1 MSVSILSKY
10 DIWNDDL
17 IVPAK
22 LNQPLQEMINNQEF
36 QLAKN
41 YIKALRLYD
50 TNRNLVVKLNELES
64 HLNQS
69 IALANHEVEGYQRVD
84 LIPYNGKNE
93 PLPEN
98 IDWFS
103 LPEGKY
109 IKSFGND
116 RVSNFE
122 RDFGNLSESLKK
134 LLCSKNFNFAVSKQF
149 PLRVFVMRNCKVHD
163 IHWRH
168 YAISDSDY
176 IYDTNNS
183 AQGAFFSHI
192 NFDRLNRYKII
203 RRAFVL
209 PVDAVSINYY
219 HNLSECFFGLR
230 YFDYNKYPDVPIIY
244 TGQIQS
250 YTLYYQSFRN

>member
-122 RDFGNLSESLKK
+122 RDF
-134 LLCSKNFNFAVSKQF
+134 
-149 PLRVFVMRNCKVHD
+149 
-163 IHWRH
+163 
-168 YAISDSDY
+168 
-176 IYDTNNS
+176 
-183 AQGAFFSHI
+183 
-192 NFDRLNRYKII
+192 
-203 RRAFVL
+203 
-209 PVDAVSINYY
+209 
-219 HNLSECFFGLR
+219 
-230 YFDYNKYPDVPIIY
+230 DVC
-244 TGQIQS
+244 
-250 YTLYYQSFRN
+250 